1 VDEGIEVANEDELEE
16 AGMTH
21 DAEESRAKIRLWKL
35 VLLFFPI
42 QSKD

>member
-1 VDEGIEVANEDELEE
+1 MDGQIEVANEDEFEE
-16 AGMTH
+16 AGITH

-35 VLLFFPI
+35 VLLFFLL